1 MGVMCV
7 GGGGG
12 VQCSWRARR
21 HLASNLPNVFG
32 DKSCSSE
39 RHKKDGAVMINSEE
53 QSDEGGDRGE
63 SV

>member
-1 MGVMCV
+1 
-7 GGGGG
+7 

-21 HLASNLPNVFG
+21 HLASDLPNVFG

-39 RHKKDGAVMINSEE
+39 RHEKGGAVMINSEE

>member
-1 MGVMCV
+1 
-7 GGGGG
+7 
-12 VQCSWRARR
+12 
-21 HLASNLPNVFG
+21 LASDLPNVFG

-39 RHKKDGAVMINSEE
+39 RHEKGGAVMINSEE